1 MVRSE
6 PNQERFDRMN
16 QHLDE
21 PPPTP
26 PSRPSY
32 PVEVRG
38 YAEGDW
44 VIREGDQRPVF
55 FVVLSGH
62 VRIVKGDRV
71 IRTLGEQDVVGLETL
86 LLRIASPFA
95 VRAATACRV
104 SCYGEEALD
113 YFLEQQPRSVRSLL
127 ASLVR
132 QLVQASGRI
141 MGAAEDFLGEDT
153 GMVFFGD
160 GAMIIEENSIGAEFY
175 RLVSTEGGLSV
186 SRNQVEV
193 GRLHQPGEF
202 FGEMA
207 GLLGTPR
214 QATVRSIGTSAVQRF
229 SADALDLLLHDYPE
243 LATEL
248 IKSLA
253 SRLAR
258 TSARLADPTETG
270 S

>member
-1 MVRSE
+1 
-6 PNQERFDRMN
+6 MN

-21 PPPTP
+21 LPPVHP
-26 PSRPSY
+26 PRPSY
-32 PVEVRG
+32 PVEVRD

-44 VIREGDQRPVF
+44 VIREGEQRSVF
-55 FVVLSGH
+55 FVILSGH

-71 IRTLGEQDVVGLETL
+71 IRTLGEQDVFGLETL
-86 LLRIASPFA
+86 LLRTASPFA
-95 VRAATACRV
+95 VGAATACRV
-104 SCYGEEALD
+104 SCYSEEALD

-132 QLVQASGRI
+132 QLVAASGRI
-141 MGAAEDFLGEDT
+141 MGAAEDFLGDDT
-153 GMVFFGD
+153 GVVFYGD
-160 GAMIIEENSIGAEFY
+160 GAVIIEEDSIGAEFY

-193 GRLHQPGEF
+193 GRIHQAGEF

-207 GLLGTPR
+207 GLLGRPR
-214 QATVRSIGTSAVQRF
+214 QATVRSVGISAVQRF

-258 TSARLADPTETG
+258 TSARLADPAEAG